1 MKIGVN
7 LINFGP
13 GATPEALLGWARLV
27 EELGFQLLMTSD
39 HVTITSD
46 VAGRYP
52 APFYEPLT
60 LLGWLAGVTR
70 RLELGTTVIIVPY
83 RHPLETARSTAV
95 VDQLCGGRFIF
106 GVGVGWAKQEF
117 EALGLP
123 FEKRGAMTNDYLAAI
138 KACWTQDV
146 ASYEGRFVRFTGVHT
161 APRPLRAPHP
171 PIWVGGSSEGAL
183 RRAVL
188 HGDAWHPIRVRVD
201 WLRDTGLPR
210 LKEIAEQEG
219 RPVPALCPRIKFQL
233 FDGPVPDAERP
244 AGQGSLEQ
252 VRGDLRALEVMGAPY
267 VLLDT
272 YHDDPEA
279 TRSPDPAWRL
289 LKTAAERLVDLA
301 RGTIRS

>member
-13 GATPEALLGWARLV
+13 GANPEALSSWAHLV
-27 EELGFQLLMTSD
+27 EELGFHLLMTSD
-39 HVTITSD
+39 HVAITAD
-46 VAGRYP
+46 VASRYP

-60 LLGWLAGVTR
+60 VLGWLAGATR

-83 RHPLETARSTAV
+83 RHPLETARATAV

-106 GVGVGWAKQEF
+106 GIGVGWAKQEF
-117 EALGLP
+117 ETLGLP
-123 FEKRGAMTNDYLAAI
+123 FEKRGAMTDDYLGAI

-146 ASYEGRFVRFTGVHT
+146 ASYEGRFVRFAGVHT
-161 APRPLRAPHP
+161 TPRPLRAPHP
-171 PIWVGGSSEGAL
+171 PIWVGGASEAAM

-188 HGDAWHPIRVRVD
+188 HGDAWHPIRARID

-210 LKEIAEQEG
+210 LREIAAKEN
-219 RPVPALCPRIKFQL
+219 RPVPALCPRIKL
-233 FDGPVPDAERP
+233 HLSDSPLPDEQRV

-252 VRGDLRALEVMGAPY
+252 VRADLRALEAMGAPY

-272 YHDDPEA
+272 YSDDPEA
-279 TRSPDPAWRL
+279 TRSHEPAWRL
-289 LKTAAERLVDLA
+289 LKTAASRLVDLA